1 MFQFTQ
7 GTGFNY
13 RFDWRHSQFFQEQDT
28 YMTDYL
34 YEEPSIESEGFMN
47 TIITDRN
54 SSSSFSTL
62 QFLVSSEIA
71 GILLLEDQR
80 KTGKAQNQCQI
91 DSIANV
97 ARLAA
102 TAIRRQPLSQE
113 LEHKYIQ
120 LVYSLVNIVD
130 ACDRHTT
137 RHGPRTGR
145 IAHQIAQALG
155 FSPEECDTVQIAGI
169 LHDIGKIGIPERILT
184 KTGKLTVEEW
194 KSMKNHPVLGAQI
207 LAPIS
212 GFKSI
217 AKSVEG
223 HHEKYDGSGYPF
235 GLKKEAI
242 PIGARIL
249 AVADAFTTMTDGRI
263 YRHIFTIDEAVQ
275 ELKRCSGTHFDPAVV
290 IAALN
295 TLTEHP

>member
-1 MFQFTQ
+1 MPDH
-7 GTGFNY
+7 NN
-13 RFDWRHSQFFQEQDT
+13 
-28 YMTDYL
+28 
-34 YEEPSIESEGFMN
+34 EESSIESGMFPGAA
-47 TIITDRN
+47 TLDRG
-54 SSSSFSTL
+54 SPSSFSTL

-80 KTGKAQNQCQI
+80 KTGKVQKQCQI

-102 TAIRRQPLSQE
+102 TAVRRQPLSKE

-130 ACDRHTT
+130 ACDSHTT

-145 IAHQIAQALG
+145 IAHKIAQTLG
-155 FSPEECDTVQIAGI
+155 FSPEECDTIQIAGI

-184 KTGKLTVEEW
+184 KSGKLTVQEW

-212 GFKSI
+212 GFTII
-217 AKSVEG
+217 AKIVEG
-223 HHEKYDGSGYPF
+223 HHEKFDGSGYPF
-235 GLKKEAI
+235 GLRKDDI

-263 YRHIFTIDEAVQ
+263 YRHIFSQDEAVL
-275 ELKRCSGTHFDPAVV
+275 ELKRCNGTHFDPLVV
-290 IAALN
+290 TAALDSI
-295 TLTEHP
+295 TGDFWQRSG